1 MLVVVQSLSP
11 LYDPMDCSTPGSPS
25 FTVSRN
31 LLRFVSVESVML
43 SNHLILCCPLFLL
56 PSIFPSIR
64 IFSDELTLH
73 IRWPK
78 YWSFSISL
86 SNEYSG
92 LISLGLTGLFSFQS
106 KGLSRVF
113 SSTTVQKH
121 QFFHVHPSLC
131 SSSHIRTWTGA
142 TIDLTIQILF
152 SKWCLYSLICCLGS
166 L

>member
-1 MLVVVQSLSP
+1 MNCRHQASLSV
-11 LYDPMDCSTPGSPS
+11 TN
-25 FTVSRN
+25 SRG
-31 LLRFVSVESVML
+31 LFRLMPIESVMPL
-43 SNHLILCCPLFLL
+43 NHLILCHPPSPL
-56 PSIFPSIR
+56 PSIMV
-64 IFSDELTLH
+64 FSNESALH
-73 IRWPK
+73 IRCPK

-152 SKWCLYSLICCLGS
+152 SKWCLYSLICCLGWS
-166 L
+166 

>member
-1 MLVVVQSLSP
+1 MNCRHQASLSV
-11 LYDPMDCSTPGSPS
+11 TN
-25 FTVSRN
+25 SRG
-31 LLRFVSVESVML
+31 LFRLMPIESVMPL
-43 SNHLILCCPLFLL
+43 NHLILCSCLIIL

-64 IFSDELTLH
+64 IFSSKSAPC

-121 QFFHVHPSLC
+121 QFFHVHPSFC

>member
-1 MLVVVQSLSP
+1 MNCRHQASLSV
-11 LYDPMDCSTPGSPS
+11 TN
-25 FTVSRN
+25 SRG
-31 LLRFVSVESVML
+31 LFRLMPIESVMPL
-43 SNHLILCCPLFLL
+43 NHLILCSCLIIL

-64 IFSDELTLH
+64 IFSSKSAPC

>member
-1 MLVVVQSLSP
+1 MPNALRSHELQAPLSSNISQSLLKFMSI
-11 LYDPMDCSTPGSPS
+11 
-25 FTVSRN
+25 
-31 LLRFVSVESVML
+31 ESVIP
-43 SNHLILCCPLFLL
+43 SNHRILCCPLHFL

-64 IFSDELTLH
+64 IFSSKSAPC